1 MSLRKA
7 GVTSMTQLSS
17 FGPTQQFGESAFSRV
32 ASVAGWLFSKI
43 RQPDIMIV
51 LAFSA
56 IGLVLMLVAAA
67 TLPDFSSSLADAY
80 AAVGP

>member
-1 MSLRKA
+1 
-7 GVTSMTQLSS
+7 MTQLSS
-17 FGPTQQFGESAFSRV
+17 FGPTQQFGGSASSAAV

-43 RQPDIMIV
+43 RQPDVMIV

-67 TLPDFSSSLADAY
+67 TLPDFSSSLADASTV
-80 AAVGP
+80 VGP

>member
-1 MSLRKA
+1 M
-7 GVTSMTQLSS
+7 
-17 FGPTQQFGESAFSRV
+17 
-32 ASVAGWLFSKI
+32 FSKI
-43 RQPDIMIV
+43 RQPDVMIV

-80 AAVGP
+80 TMVGP

>member
-1 MSLRKA
+1 
-7 GVTSMTQLSS
+7 MTQLSS
-17 FGPTQQFGESAFSRV
+17 FGPTQQFSGSASSAI

-43 RQPDIMIV
+43 RQPDVMIV

-56 IGLVLMLVAAA
+56 IGLILMLVAAA

-80 AAVGP
+80 TMVGP

>member
-1 MSLRKA
+1 
-7 GVTSMTQLSS
+7 MTQISS
-17 FGPTQQFGESAFSRV
+17 FGPTRQFGESASSGV

-43 RQPDIMIV
+43 RQPDVMIV

-67 TLPDFSSSLADAY
+67 TLPGFSSSLADASMV
-80 AAVGP
+80 VGP

>member
-1 MSLRKA
+1 
-7 GVTSMTQLSS
+7 MTQLSS
-17 FGPTQQFGESAFSRV
+17 FGPTQQFGESASSGV

-43 RQPDIMIV
+43 RQPDVMIV

-67 TLPDFSSSLADAY
+67 TLPDFSSSLADASTV
-80 AAVGP
+80 VGP